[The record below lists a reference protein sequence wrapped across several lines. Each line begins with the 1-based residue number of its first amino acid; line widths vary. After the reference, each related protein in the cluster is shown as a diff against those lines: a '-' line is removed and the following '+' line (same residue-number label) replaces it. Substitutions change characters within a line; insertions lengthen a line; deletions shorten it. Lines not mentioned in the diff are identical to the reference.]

1 MLCGCGCS
9 GAGDGAGDGDG
20 DGDGEGACEGPWRPR
35 SPGLAAAGIRG
46 IPEPLPLVGAE
57 ATSPLAAVFDFAARE
72 CPGATADTSAA
83 TPAVSAAAAAMT
95 QRRVRTIRASAA
107 SRASTAPDFDEST
120 CPSLELTVAR
130 ESVPR
135 KSSMRIACK

>member
-1 MLCGCGCS
+1 MLSGCS
-9 GAGDGAGDGDG
+9 GAGDGAGDGGGAGDG
-20 DGDGEGACEGPWRPR
+20 DGDGACEGPCRPR
-35 SPGLAAAGIRG
+35 SPGLAGAGIRG
-46 IPEPLPLVGAE
+46 IPEPLLLVDAE

-83 TPAVSAAAAAMT
+83 IPAVSAAAAAIT

-107 SRASTAPDFDEST
+107 SRASAAPDFDEST

-135 KSSMRIACK
+135 KSSMRIACM